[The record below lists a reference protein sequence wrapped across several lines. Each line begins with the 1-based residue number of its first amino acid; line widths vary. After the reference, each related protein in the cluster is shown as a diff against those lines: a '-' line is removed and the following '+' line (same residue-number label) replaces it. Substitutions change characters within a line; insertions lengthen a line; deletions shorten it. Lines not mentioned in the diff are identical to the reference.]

1 MELGPSN
8 GITLQEAVSWSVYLR
23 TLNRNLKRSLLKSQ
37 WCEGP
42 EKSFYKVLLQET
54 INFKLYPSFVYC
66 YYKWVSENKSTG
78 VKITPVK
85 VNLKRLR
92 IPPPV
97 IKITRTKSGWNQKT
111 LYQAHEIV
119 EVTPLLPVIQ
129 DVKTISIEEFNLVQA
144 NQKRLTKG
152 SRKFL
157 E

>member
-8 GITLQEAVSWSVYLR
+8 GITKEEAVTWSVYLR
-23 TLNRNLKRSLLKSQ
+23 TLNRNLRRSLLKSQ
-37 WCEGP
+37 WCDDP
-42 EKSFYKVLLQET
+42 KKSFYKVLLQET
-54 INFKLYPSFVYC
+54 IKFKLYPSFVYC

-92 IPPPV
+92 IPTPI
-97 IKITRTKSGWNQKT
+97 IKLTRTNGGWNQKT
-111 LYQAHEIV
+111 LHKPHEIV
-119 EVTPLLPVIQ
+119 EVTPVIE
-129 DVKTISIEEFNLVQA
+129 DVRTVSIEEYNLVPA

-152 SRKFL
+152 SRKFF

>member
-1 MELGPSN
+1 M
-8 GITLQEAVSWSVYLR
+8 
-23 TLNRNLKRSLLKSQ
+23 
-37 WCEGP
+37 
-42 EKSFYKVLLQET
+42 
-54 INFKLYPSFVYC
+54 
-66 YYKWVSENKSTG
+66 SENKSTG
-78 VKITPVK
+78 VKIAPVK

-111 LYQAHEIV
+111 LYQAHEII

-129 DVKTISIEEFNLVQA
+129 EEFNLVPA

-152 SRKFL
+152 PRKFL